1 MYIYTYIDMCLC
13 VWYFIPMVTLHAH
26 KQICHA
32 VLETFKWQ
40 DSHATN
46 SSVLGPKKK
55 KKKVRM
61 FVLNE
66 TIYFTSLRTHISAMW
81 LHLIFRGKDHLE
93 TCLKKSSF
101 SFLWFQMK
109 SPALINCVWQISQR
123 EGLPWEYR
131 REMSDTSQLVTQ
143 RLLSLPL
150 ACL

>member
-32 VLETFKWQ
+32 VLETFKCQ

-46 SSVLGPKKK
+46 SSVLGQKK

-66 TIYFTSLRTHISAMW
+66 TDYIFHLSKDTHLCNVASSDIQRQRPPGD
-81 LHLIFRGKDHLE
+81 LLE
-93 TCLKKSSF
+93 KK
-101 SFLWFQMK
+101 
-109 SPALINCVWQISQR
+109 
-123 EGLPWEYR
+123 
-131 REMSDTSQLVTQ
+131 
-143 RLLSLPL
+143 
-150 ACL
+150 